1 MVRPKVAQLGAAG
14 AASRGG
20 VRAGAAAQ
28 MERRGA
34 GRRYAR
40 LGMDLRRG
48 LLAGVALAVVLGA
61 PARAALPGP
70 QSPPPPGCAPT
81 PLAALTP
88 TTTDVCLH
96 RVLVTEVTNAQE
108 QNTTS
113 FTVTDDLAADAAS
126 LPAVIGHWWPQGPPT
141 AGMVVT
147 LWGRLVDGAFR
158 VDRWIELTHGT
169 GPAPDGP
176 YGDVR
181 LLDVS
186 AGRVPEHRMVWVRA
200 VPFLLDPQDTGDG
213 DIHVQT
219 LMPCPGAGL
228 TTETTPPL
236 RGYVD
241 HPDLGLPSSTNTDD
255 LASAHLGDA
264 PPVGVPVMILGATLG
279 TALRGAYGPR
289 CHALASRRARYD
301 ACLQAL
307 AGLAGG
313 ETNSPRAACRRE
325 PDAAGERACIRAA
338 RRLAGALR

>member
-1 MVRPKVAQLGAAG
+1 MARPKVAQLGAAG

-264 PPVGVPVMILGATLG
+264 PPVGVPVMILGATRYDYGFGWWELHPIRAWRFL
-279 TALRGAYGPR
+279 TAAEALRQARDCATDPVPHLDPNGPT
-289 CHALASRRARYD
+289 
-301 ACLQAL
+301 L
-307 AGLAGG
+307 AGL
-313 ETNSPRAACRRE
+313 SVP
-325 PDAAGERACIRAA
+325 
-338 RRLAGALR
+338 